1 MLICPNCKNKTLQ
14 TYKTNSLEAKGV
26 GVILRYRKCTQC
38 GCNYQ
43 TIEKIKEVNNGT
55 EENKE
60 KTEHDS

>member
-14 TYKTNSLEAKGV
+14 TYKTNSLSFQGV
-26 GVILRYRKCTQC
+26 GIILRYRKCTQC

-43 TIEKIKEVNNGT
+43 TIEKIKEVNNGSK
-55 EENKE
+55 EEDE